1 MILFWRSAMTTA
13 FVAVVVASAEAETDS
28 AEVVSPW
35 DRAELELDEGLMTFD
50 AGGIVRVGVAVAD

>member
-1 MILFWRSAMTTA
+1 MTTA
-13 FVAVVVASAEAETDS
+13 FVAVVVASTEAETDS